1 MTYLLV
7 ILTISGTI
15 FAIDLTQVTQESHCR
30 AVGAEVY
37 KLHGEDIQSIMCVK
51 KLEAI

>member
-7 ILTISGTI
+7 ILTLSGNL

-37 KLHGEDIQSIMCVK
+37 KLYKDEIQSMMCVM